1 MTEATGGSG
10 APGSYR
16 RAEQPPDSR
25 LSAETVTFLS
35 SLEQSVR
42 PYQLAVR
49 FPRIVNK
56 LARVW
61 PEPAQR
67 DRYLDELL
75 IDTRGR
81 QGFPLRILSELVAL
95 KEPSRGRRG
104 VRGRRLGD
112 PERRRAE
119 TLTSGPPGELRPEN
133 RVNRFPRP
141 ALEPGY
147 ESSRQMKP
155 SIQPLK
161 QTPALR
167 HAPGCAR
174 TADSVRPAN
183 RETPSM

>member
-25 LSAETVTFLS
+25 LSAETVTFLW

-75 IDTRGR
+75 IDSRGNR
-81 QGFPLRILSELVAL
+81 QGFPLRIPSELVAL
-95 KEPSRGRRG
+95 KELSGG
-104 VRGRRLGD
+104 G
-112 PERRRAE
+112 A
-119 TLTSGPPGELRPEN
+119 TSGADVWATRSDGERK
-133 RVNRFPRP
+133 R
-141 ALEPGY
+141 
-147 ESSRQMKP
+147 
-155 SIQPLK
+155 
-161 QTPALR
+161 
-167 HAPGCAR
+167 
-174 TADSVRPAN
+174 
-183 RETPSM
+183 